1 MLTMRYSGAILLVAF
16 VFLLYLA
23 WVLTTT
29 SSFNNCVTSQTTA
42 ATEQAKNHSL
52 PRALTITD
60 YVPIYSRCVLHV
72 VYEYR
77 DAAIAVATI
86 FIAIF
91 TLTLWLSTYGL
102 LKHGR
107 EVERAY
113 ISCGGAR
120 ESRFVSREIVDG
132 KTVEVHE
139 ITNKFQFHV
148 NNYGKT
154 PGTVFRIRC
163 GFCEEGLIPKSTP
176 TYKYD
181 VYRHSPIDPDRRS
194 LPLAVFPIPPE
205 LKGPAV
211 FGRVSYKTIFGDC
224 FSSAFIY
231 KIPLSGEVEAIRPP
245 NKLYL
250 QEQREK
256 DDSGEAKG
264 NAA

>member
-1 MLTMRYSGAILLVAF
+1 MPMKLPASWRGWTVFAVALILAVLIVGSSQPFQTCIEEATKHYGSEALQKGTPHIF
-16 VFLLYLA
+16 VVFKTFKSCLGVYIIDKNAVITALA
-23 WVLTTT
+23 
-29 SSFNNCVTSQTTA
+29 
-42 ATEQAKNHSL
+42 
-52 PRALTITD
+52 TI
-60 YVPIYSRCVLHV
+60 
-72 VYEYR
+72 
-77 DAAIAVATI
+77 AIAYFTWTI
-86 FIAIF
+86 WDINSSQ
-91 TLTLWLSTYGL
+91 LQ
-102 LKHGR
+102 HGR
-107 EVERAY
+107 RIERAY

-120 ESRFVSREIVDG
+120 ESRFVSREIIDG

-163 GFCEEGLIPKSTP
+163 GFCEEGLIPNSTP

-181 VYRHSPIDPDRRS
+181 VYRYSPIDPDRRS

-205 LKGPAV
+205 LKSPAV

-256 DDSGEAKG
+256 DDSGEANG
-264 NAA
+264 NAV